1 MSESY
6 SFTTLERLNEILES
20 ILLIKEWSNN
30 IDNPDDFLSSS
41 NNVMAFN
48 ACVMRLQVIGENVG
62 KLLKKESDL
71 LSSYTNIPWLAIYD
85 MRNFISHEYS
95 NIDEEIIFSVIK
107 NDLLELEK
115 TIEKIIEKIKR

>member
-30 IDNPDDFLSSS
+30 IDNPDEFLSSS

-71 LSSYTNIPWLAIYD
+71 LYSYTNIPWLAIYD
-85 MRNFISHEYS
+85 MRNLISHEYS

>member
-41 NNVMAFN
+41 NSVMAFN

-85 MRNFISHEYS
+85 MRNLISHEYS